1 MENIIVN
8 GQITA
13 TSKKNDGKFKQE
25 VATKTAYLKVDEASR
40 QALIEFGLTEYG
52 KEDKFFIVKFPQNVM
67 IYQNGFGAKRPD
79 LSQVIVNGEETNNFK
94 TPDNKLLK
102 MSIIKGDNLGNEFF
116 RLQAIRIDTPDD
128 IEEILP
134 ENPFG
139 DEAPF

>member
-1 MENIIVN
+1 MENLVIN

-25 VATKTAYLKVDEASR
+25 VATKTAYLKVDETSR
-40 QALIEFGLTEYG
+40 KALIEFGLTEYG
-52 KEDKFFIVKFPQNVM
+52 SDDKFFIIKFPKNVM
-67 IYQNGFGAKRPD
+67 VYQNGFGVNRPD
-79 LSQVIVNGEETNNFK
+79 LSQVILNGEETNNFK

-102 MSIIKGDNLGNEFF
+102 LNIIKGDNLGNVFH